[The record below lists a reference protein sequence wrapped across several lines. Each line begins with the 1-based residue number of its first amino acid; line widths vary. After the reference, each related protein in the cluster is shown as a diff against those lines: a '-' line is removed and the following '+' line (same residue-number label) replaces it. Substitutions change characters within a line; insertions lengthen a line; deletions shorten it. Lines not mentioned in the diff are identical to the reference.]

1 MKIQICDLHPNPF
14 RRLDRY
20 PVKREKVDALKRSIT
35 DTAFWDNLLVRKN
48 PDGPGYQI
56 AFGHNRLAA
65 LNELGIIEIDVP
77 VRYLDDTAMAKIM
90 ANENTLEWSYSSA
103 IEQET
108 VRTIV
113 EAYAAGRIK
122 MPEIKRESGT
132 GGAARQAPS
141 FKVGTN
147 PAVEGFAYTVASLS
161 EFLGWKEYKVTAA
174 LGALALIDDEIA
186 TDGTFRDLGPRR
198 PSDRWGMRDS
208 HEAAILTMVET
219 FPKLFPTPRVGK
231 RTDGQNTTI

>member
-103 IEQET
+103 IE
-108 VRTIV
+108 
-113 EAYAAGRIK
+113 
-122 MPEIKRESGT
+122 RESGT